1 MTRKPSCSS
10 SLTTADSRP
19 SSPRAR
25 YPIRANSLAARQS
38 GRSVTSDGRRTLP
51 AKTSSV
57 TLFWRSRERP
67 VTAAPTRHQACV
79 TPRTVSG
86 SAAPS
91 RAKTNTSRP
100 AARQESTRRRGS
112 RPPPATIPSLPV
124 IFPFWLT
131 NGAARVR
138 ANKIEDVVD
147 RCDAGKA
154 FSCFGNAIAQ
164 RAIRREQELV
174 SVTKRLDILAT
185 EAAPLHSNDVQTAES
200 RPVPHHLAVR
210 NDITLN
216 TGHAADHC
224 VPADTDILMDGAE
237 AAENGVVINRDV
249 TGESDIVRHDDVIGD
264 PTIVRDV
271 RPDHE

>member
-10 SLTTADSRP
+10 SSTTADSRL

-38 GRSVTSDGRRTLP
+38 GRSVPSDGRRTLP

-57 TLFWRSRERP
+57 TLFSRSKDRP
-67 VTAAPTRHQACV
+67 FTAPPMRHQAWG

-91 RAKTNTSRP
+91 RAKTKTSRP
-100 AARQESTRRRGS
+100 AARQDSTSRCGR

-124 IFPFWLT
+124 ICSFRLT
-131 NGAARVR
+131 DGAARIR
-138 ANKIEDVVD
+138 ADEVKDIVD
-147 RCDAGKA
+147 RGDATEALDG
-154 FSCFGNAIAQ
+154 FVYTIVQ

-174 SVTKRLDILAT
+174 GAAESLDVLTTK
-185 EAAPLHSNDVQTAES
+185 AAALHPDNVQPAKS

-216 TGHAADHC
+216 A
-224 VPADTDILMDGAE
+224 
-237 AAENGVVINRDV
+237 
-249 TGESDIVRHDDVIGD
+249 
-264 PTIVRDV
+264 
-271 RPDHE
+271 